1 MENEGRPTP
10 RWSRAQLLAFRF
22 AFVYLILY
30 YLPFPFGAFPYTGRV
45 AQKYES
51 LWHQLVPWV
60 GRHVLHLSYEILTC
74 TNCSGDTTYEY
85 VRVLCFF
92 GLALAASLV
101 WSILDRSSS
110 NYQRMH
116 AWLRLYVRLSVGA
129 AMLMYAG
136 AKIFLQHFP
145 PPNLYKLLEPL
156 GNYSQMSL
164 LWTLMGASRGYT
176 LFVGCLQ
183 MLAGILLF
191 LPRLTTLG
199 ALVGIAVFS
208 NIFALN
214 LGYDLPI
221 KLYSL
226 HILLVCLFLVLPD
239 APRLVRF
246 FLLNQE
252 VASLS
257 ENGLFHLRRLNTAA
271 LVAQLALGGVLACT
285 YLVHAYD
292 YEKRHF
298 SPASRPPFFGIW
310 NVEEFLL
317 GGKVL
322 PPLETDGTR
331 WQRVVF
337 QFPTEIGI
345 QSMNG
350 SWMGY
355 WLRTDMA
362 RKTLAMGKPNDSN
375 GEFEFVFADPDSRSL
390 TLEGTDGRNE
400 IRVKLR
406 RLDEKQF
413 ALLARGFHWID
424 EDAALVQDEEGV
436 CDRVRQTG
444 GPLPAR

>member
-1 MENEGRPTP
+1 
-10 RWSRAQLLAFRF
+10 
-22 AFVYLILY
+22 
-30 YLPFPFGAFPYTGRV
+30 
-45 AQKYES
+45 
-51 LWHQLVPWV
+51 
-60 GRHVLHLSYEILTC
+60 
-74 TNCSGDTTYEY
+74 
-85 VRVLCFF
+85 
-92 GLALAASLV
+92 
-101 WSILDRSSS
+101 
-110 NYQRMH
+110 
-116 AWLRLYVRLSVGA
+116 
-129 AMLMYAG
+129 MLMYAA

-156 GNYSQMSL
+156 GDYSQMSL
-164 LWTLMGASRGYT
+164 LWTFMGASRGYT
-176 LFVGCLQ
+176 LFAGCLQ

-246 FLLNQE
+246 FLLHQE

-271 LVAQLALGGVLACT
+271 LVAQLVLGGVLACT
-285 YLVHAYD
+285 YLVRAYD

-298 SPASRPPFFGIW
+298 STASRPPFFGIW

-331 WQRVVF
+331 WQRAVF
-337 QFPTEIGI
+337 QFPREIGI

-355 WLRTDMA
+355 WLRADMA
-362 RKTLAMGKPNDSN
+362 RKTFAIGKHDDPK
-375 GEFEFVFADPDSRSL
+375 GEFQFVFADPDSRSL
-390 TLEGTDGRNE
+390 TLAGTDGRNE

-406 RLDEKQF
+406 RVDEKQF

-424 EDAALVQDEEGV
+424 EDAALLQDEEGV